1 MATLIGVVSQVI
13 GEVYAVAGDGTRRPL
28 SEGDRVFAGERIV
41 TGPSGAIS
49 VAMSNGQ
56 LLTLGRESS
65 LSLNEQMLADSSN
78 QSSPSEQVPAET
90 PSDSDLTDVE
100 RLQAAIEAGVDP
112 TLEGEATAAG
122 PGAGGAPGAAGG
134 GHSFVLLGETAGA
147 LEPIIGFPTAGLSS
161 GPEFPDTEPAVAD
174 DAPDFSPTVGI
185 IYFDQEGSVVAG
197 PGVVEEAALNP
208 DAPTNLDG
216 QAGSN
221 PGSNAENVSGSLVIN
236 SPDGISAIQ
245 VLDKD
250 GVWINVQ
257 GGGVVQGIYG
267 QLVFDAAGNW
277 TYILADNTLNHSIPD
292 AVGSDDQIL
301 DPFSVRVVDGDGD
314 VSPATPLTIAIYDDG
329 PSILRFD
336 ISEQSSLL
344 VVDES
349 VGTGGSIKDEPGQA
363 QNNDESGY
371 AGSETGVIGYASF
384 NLESIFSL
392 AVDPGADGENLE
404 AREFSLTLSEDGV
417 DSGLTAT
424 AGGPILLSFVGGDGT
439 DAGDI
444 LGIADGGLVVFR
456 ISIDPSTGA
465 VSVTQYAAVDHG
477 SDGNNHDSMA
487 VIDEDRIGVTVKIY
501 DNDGDSATSTS
512 VELGSRI
519 GFEDDGPLAQLSAQ
533 PRELGTVLVDE
544 SLVSFNGV
552 QGDGIP
558 SAVLSAAIVQSQFD
572 SAFGADGAAAG
583 DDATV
588 YSLELSGTN
597 VPSGLY
603 AVDASAPLGQGEQI
617 VLNQLGNVITGS
629 AGGAPYFTLTIDPV
643 SGEVTLDLLDNIWHD
658 DTADADDSEVLSLGD
673 DVLLLTQ
680 TVTDGDGDSDSV
692 SIDLGAAGAFSFEDD
707 GPLAQL
713 SAQPRELG
721 TVLVDE
727 SLGDTY
733 TDGIPSAVLSAAIV
747 QSQFDSAFGADGA
760 AAGNNATV
768 YSLELSGANVPSG
781 LYAVDASA
789 PLGQGAQIVLNQL
802 GNVITGSAGGVA
814 YFTLTIDP
822 VSGEVTLDL
831 LDNIWHDDTADADDS
846 EVLSLGDD
854 VLLLTQTVTDG
865 DGDSDSVSI
874 DLGAAGVFSFE
885 DDGPVADIKIVSGV
899 RVVHDESQGLQ
910 NATATPTP
918 PRDANDNDVRDI
930 ATLFSS
936 VTSKGGDL
944 LPEGYAQSSEPLVI
958 TAGSD
963 SGQDQEG
970 ATSVLSLAV
979 VGGNGVASGL
989 MTTAG
994 YAINLS
1000 VENYLVVGRV
1010 VGGPDAGKAAFAI
1023 AIGDDGTVSV
1033 AQYVSLQHPISGSNY
1048 DEAVSLAG
1056 KIQAVVTVTDGDG
1069 DVAVDKVNIGSA
1081 IRFEDDGPTA
1091 LLSVVSNAGVTH
1103 DESHG
1108 LQNAAETPLIP
1119 GDANDN
1125 DVADLSALFA
1135 SLDTLGTDINSLG
1148 TDLDPIGYAQS
1159 SGSVVSA
1166 AGSSTGQD
1174 DEGATSELSLAL
1186 QGGDGMNS
1194 GLRTTD
1200 GTIIRLFLE
1209 GDLIVGRVNG
1219 FGKAAFAVAID
1230 GDGKLSVAQYMSL
1243 RHPDGSSAD
1252 EALDLS
1258 GKIKAVLTITDGD
1271 GDVAVDKVDIGHLIR
1286 FEDDAPT
1293 AGQTIAAVVLDDEGL
1308 AGGINGGLGDA
1319 TGAET
1324 STSGN
1329 LVFAAGA
1336 DGLKSIVLSGPAIL
1350 GSEDVT
1356 STWAAG
1362 SKTLTIS
1369 SARGALITVQLTD
1382 LASGAYAVNLL
1393 QPLMHLPG
1401 GDENDIILNI
1411 GYTVTDG
1418 DNDSATGSLVVAI
1431 DDDTPTIQAGNLG
1444 VSSSVSFQGTDA
1456 GFSNS
1461 YGYYNKA
1468 PDGTPVDGK
1477 VIWAN
1482 VHAQSV
1488 GDVADLSG
1496 LDPANTGFFIIPNGG
1511 ANAGL
1516 SNGSVVTFEL
1526 VSGQWQATV
1535 GGVPLVGADG
1545 ANVLFS
1551 DASLNPGGSHLQD
1564 TGNAG
1569 NQNWEDKTLTSDY
1582 DYNDV
1587 STNVT
1592 WGTSLQVDESDFS
1605 ADATANFSGVFNV
1618 QPGADGQQSLTY
1630 ELSVQNANS
1639 GLVDTETNEAV
1650 ILSFNAGVIEGRTSV
1665 SDELV
1670 FTLSVNAAGTVKLDQ
1685 LRAIVHPTGDPDEAQ
1700 FLGAGHVGLGA
1711 TVTDGDGD
1719 QASAN
1724 IDIGT
1729 AISFKDD
1736 GPSVQPNELVLL
1748 DDDAL
1753 ANGIPDG
1760 IGDDGNDLN
1769 ISGTL
1774 GLDFGADGE
1783 GSVQWLTSGAP
1794 ADFTYASG
1802 PGGSLLISQDATLV
1816 LTVTLNSTSGAYT
1829 VTQNAPILHAD
1840 ADQEN
1845 NQAFILN
1852 YRVTDKD
1859 GDTADGTL
1867 AINVDDDT
1875 PEAQDDVAY
1884 VSTGQTQNINMVFVL
1899 DFSGSIDNAELNLML
1914 DAVRTAGQ
1922 TLFNNAAGA
1931 VQIQIVAFSN
1941 DSIGYPVTSD
1951 ITAFTNLVNSLNP
1964 LEPGGVR
1971 PLDSTTDFTDAIQQT
1986 MVSYAP
1992 QPGWNNQVVFISDGN
2007 PNEQT
2012 GTGGHSL
2019 TDATAAAWNTFV
2031 DTNGITVTT
2040 VGVGNGIIDQRLE
2053 DVDMD
2058 AGPNNDPLR
2067 ADDFDDLVD
2076 TLLDNVVGGLVNG
2089 NVLHGS
2095 DGVDNGGTGDD
2106 DGYGADGPGR
2116 IMSIEI
2122 NGTTYTWD
2130 GVLDGDQV
2138 LSDIPTTHGGKLD
2151 FNFATGAWIYR
2162 APSSGGGDQVET
2174 FNYVIIDNDGDPS
2187 QAMLTVYVDDISPVI
2202 AKVDEDEL
2210 PGGITDSDGETT
2222 IATGS
2227 VSSLVVGPSTGVQF
2241 SLSGNTSGLAG
2252 ASSGG
2257 TPLVY
2262 SVVGDTLSAKAGAVT
2277 VFTLQVESD
2286 GDYTFTLLK
2295 PLDHSLGNGDD
2306 DELLVMDFA
2315 SILQA
2320 SNGVDPVSLAGSF
2333 LVQIEDDV
2341 PTVSANAP
2349 VQLDDDALAGGIA
2362 GGPAGTDDADSV
2374 NTGGILNHNF
2384 GADGAGTVKWLD
2396 SGAPGGF
2403 TYQASPDGSQLL
2415 VKQGG
2420 TTVLTLTLNTGTGV
2434 YNVTQNAP
2442 IQHANADLENN
2453 QAFTLSY
2460 QVTDKDGDKVTG
2472 TLLVNVDDDTPQAK
2486 NDTVHVAEA
2495 SGSDFNVAFVLDSSG
2510 SISNSE
2516 FSTMMN
2522 AVKAAGQALYAGT
2535 EGDVKVTVVAFSSTS
2550 LSYPSATT
2558 LESFNALIDSVIA
2571 NRPFSGQTDFTD
2583 AIEET
2588 MAAYS
2593 PISGWS
2599 NQVFFISDG
2608 NPNQQT
2614 GPGNTS
2620 LTTTAATAWNN
2631 FVDNNGINVTT
2642 IGVGDGINAARLQDV
2657 DVDGSGSPILV
2668 ANFDG
2673 LIDTLLD
2680 QISGG
2685 VVSGNVLLGSD
2696 NAVGGGD
2703 DDAFGADGPGYVQSI
2718 VINGVTYT
2726 WNGAGTINVSS
2737 GGSIAGNQLTDVS
2750 TGLTGKLSFNFA
2762 SGAWSY
2768 TAPQNVLADT
2778 SESFAYTIVDKDGD
2792 PSSASLT
2799 VNIEDAS
2806 PVVGRVDE
2814 DELPGGITDG
2824 DSVNTVAT
2832 GSLVDL
2838 LVGTNSGQFSLN
2850 TSPAIMPTITSGGV
2864 AVTYSFSGDTL
2875 TAKAGITDVFTLKV
2889 LTDGTYTFTLLGP
2902 LDHPSA
2908 GTNDNEILTLNLT
2921 NAIKASNGVNP
2932 LPIAGDLL
2940 IQVEDDVPIAFTPVT
2955 ALLVDQ
2961 VSETRSIIADLRFED
2976 SAGADGPDEVNFSI
2990 VQGAAARDTSG
3001 NLLSLNGQQLYLFYG
3016 SDQSIIEAKTSANGT
3031 LGYRIDMDASTDSYT
3046 LTTYGPIANGSEV
3059 SATNLTGVGG
3069 GNSAFK
3075 GLIDMGGTTF
3085 DALLSSTSGQSI
3097 NSNSTEIGISDGN
3110 SIKNGEQLRI
3120 DLVNGLATGGA
3131 NGTGFTYTSHNTT
3144 NRFAQKVAWVSPS
3157 GAGTATFVV
3166 AVLLADND
3174 YNFIGD
3180 ASGET
3185 TRNLSTSNIRVY
3197 AIEGGVE
3204 VDKTS
3209 EVGLT
3214 DLGNSIRVTG
3224 MEEGWWY
3231 EVSSTNSFSAVQ
3243 ISGGSGQTFK
3253 LGLFEYEQA
3262 STGQPISFS
3271 HNIVGIDGDGD
3282 SVSSVLSAMLVPD
3295 SLSVDGS
3302 AGVDNLVGTA
3312 GVDYLFGLGGNDTL
3326 SGLAGNDV
3334 LSGGDGNDIL
3344 IGGLGN
3350 DILSGDAGA
3359 DTFRW
3364 LSTDTTGAD
3373 KVLDFKPDEGDKLDL
3388 TQLLIGESY
3397 NAGSLDD
3404 FLSFSV
3410 VDNSTIIAVSPTA
3423 DGAATTTI
3431 ELTGFNVAVE
3441 YGVTPG
3447 GGGIISGGADT
3458 ASVING
3464 LLGDNAL
3471 QVV

>member
-161 GPEFPDTEPAVAD
+161 GPEFPDPEPAVAD
-174 DAPDFSPTVGI
+174 DAPEFSPTVGI

-292 AVGSDDQIL
+292 AVGADDQIL

-544 SLVSFNGV
+544 SLVSLNGV

-558 SAVLSAAIVQSQFD
+558 SAVLSAAIVQLQFD

-588 YSLELSGTN
+588 YSLELSGAN

-658 DTADADDSEVLSLGD
+658 DTADADDSEVLSLAEGA
-673 DVLLLTQ
+673 LLLTQ

-713 SAQPRELG
+713 SEQPRELG
-721 TVLVDE
+721 TVRVDE

-760 AAGNNATV
+760 AAGDDATV
-768 YSLELSGANVPSG
+768 YSLELSGADVLSG

-789 PLGQGAQIVLNQL
+789 PLGQGEQIVLNQL
-802 GNVITGSAGGVA
+802 GNVITGSAGGVP

-936 VTSKGGDL
+936 VTNKGGDL
-944 LPEGYAQSSEPLVI
+944 LPEGYAQSSEPLVS

-970 ATSVLSLAV
+970 ATSILSLAI

-1048 DEAVSLAG
+1048 DEAISLAG

-1108 LQNAAETPLIP
+1108 LQNATETPLIP

-1382 LASGAYAVNLL
+1382 LASGAYTVNLL

-1431 DDDTPTIQAGNLG
+1431 DDDTPTIQAGSLG
-1444 VSSSVSFQGTDA
+1444 VSSFVTFQGTDA

-1468 PDGTPVDGK
+1468 PDGSPVDGK

-1605 ADATANFSGVFNV
+1605 IDATANFSGVFNV

-1736 GPSVQPNELVLL
+1736 GPSVQSNELVQL

-1760 IGDDGNDLN
+1760 IGDDGNALN

-1774 GLDFGADGE
+1774 ALDFGADGA
-1783 GSVQWLTSGAP
+1783 GSVQWLTTDAP
-1794 ADFTYASG
+1794 TDFTYTSG
-1802 PGGSLLISQDATLV
+1802 PGGSLLISQGATLV
-1816 LTVTLNSTSGAYT
+1816 LTVTLNSSSGAYT

-1845 NQAFILN
+1845 NQAFTLN

-1859 GDTADGTL
+1859 GDTADGVL
-1867 AINVDDDT
+1867 AVNVDDDT
-1875 PEAQDDVAY
+1875 PLAQNDVAY
-1884 VSTGQTQNINMVFVL
+1884 VSTGQSEDINIVFVL
-1899 DFSGSIDNAELNLML
+1899 DFSGSIDDGELNQML

-1922 TLFNNAAGA
+1922 ELFNSATGA
-1931 VQIQIVAFSN
+1931 VQLQIVAFSD
-1941 DSIGYPVTSD
+1941 DSIGYPVVTD
-1951 ITAFTNLVNSLNP
+1951 ITSFTSLVNSLNP
-1964 LEPGGVR
+1964 LEAGGVR

-1986 MVSYAP
+1986 MVSYVP
-1992 QPGWNNQVVFISDGN
+1992 QPGWSNQVVFISDGN

-2012 GTGGHSL
+2012 GTGGNSL
-2019 TDATAAAWNTFV
+2019 RDATAAAWNTFV
-2031 DTNGITVTT
+2031 NSNGITVTT
-2040 VGVGNGIIDQRLE
+2040 IGVGGGIIDQRLE
-2053 DVDMD
+2053 DVDLD

-2067 ADDFDDLVD
+2067 VDDFDELVD
-2076 TLLDNVVGGLVNG
+2076 TLLDSVIGGTVNG
-2089 NVLHGS
+2089 NVLQGS
-2095 DGVDNGGTGDD
+2095 DGVVGGGDD

-2122 NGTTYTWD
+2122 NGTTYNWD

-2151 FNFATGAWIYR
+2151 FNFATGAWTYR
-2162 APSSGGGDQVET
+2162 ASSSGGGDQVET
-2174 FNYVIIDNDGDPS
+2174 FNYVIIDKDGDPS
-2187 QAMLTVYVDDISPVI
+2187 QATLSVYVDDISPVI

-2210 PGGITDSDGETT
+2210 SGGITDSDGETT

-2241 SLSGNTSGLAG
+2241 ILSGNTSGLAG

-2306 DELLVMDFA
+2306 GELLVMDFA

-2362 GGPAGTDDADSV
+2362 GGPNGTDDADSV
-2374 NTGGILNHNF
+2374 NTGGTLNHNF

-2420 TTVLTLTLNTGTGV
+2420 TTVLTLTLNTATGV

-2453 QAFTLSY
+2453 QAFTLNY
-2460 QVTDKDGDKVTG
+2460 QVTDKDGDKAEG
-2472 TLLVNVDDDTPQAK
+2472 SLSINVDDDTPLAQ
-2486 NDTVHVAEA
+2486 NDTATVVEG
-2495 SGSDFNVAFVLDSSG
+2495 SGGDFNVAFVLDSSG

-2516 FSTMMN
+2516 FTTMMN
-2522 AVKAAGQALYAGT
+2522 AVMAGGQALFNGT
-2535 EGDVKVTVVAFSSTS
+2535 SGDVKITIVAFSSDS
-2550 LSYPSATT
+2550 LAYAPVTKLAAF
-2558 LESFNALIDSVIA
+2558 EALVDNIIA
-2571 NRPFSGQTDFTD
+2571 NRPFSGSTDFTD
-2583 AIEET
+2583 AVEQT
-2588 MAAYS
+2588 MVSFS
-2593 PISGWS
+2593 PTPGWD

-2614 GPGNTS
+2614 GTGGNS
-2620 LTTTAATAWNN
+2620 LEDDVADDWADFLASG
-2631 FVDNNGINVTT
+2631 GINVTT
-2642 IGVGDGINAARLQDV
+2642 IGVGGGVNEDRLEDV
-2657 DVDGSGSPILV
+2657 DLDSDPDKTPILV
-2668 ANFDG
+2668 NEFDD
-2673 LIDTLLD
+2673 LIDALLG
-2680 QISGG
+2680 QITGG
-2685 VVSGNVLLGSD
+2685 GLSGNVLLGDD
-2696 NAVGGGD
+2696 NALGGVGVNA
-2703 DDAFGADGPGYVQSI
+2703 DDAFGADGPASQPI
-2718 VINGVTYT
+2718 VAVSHNGVVYT
-2726 WNGAGTINVSS
+2726 T
-2737 GGSIAGNQLTDVS
+2737 
-2750 TGLTGKLSFNFA
+2750 
-2762 SGAWSY
+2762 
-2768 TAPQNVLADT
+2768 T
-2778 SESFAYTIVDKDGD
+2778 SLE
-2792 PSSASLT
+2792 
-2799 VNIEDAS
+2799 
-2806 PVVGRVDE
+2806 
-2814 DELPGGITDG
+2814 
-2824 DSVNTVAT
+2824 
-2832 GSLVDL
+2832 
-2838 LVGTNSGQFSLN
+2838 
-2850 TSPAIMPTITSGGV
+2850 
-2864 AVTYSFSGDTL
+2864 FSGDTL
-2875 TAKAGITDVFTLKV
+2875 TIDTQAGGSLSINFSTGVYTYNLGQDVADDLTETFSYTIQDADGDQSTATLSLTTIDSSEVGAFDSYNQAIVSQVEVPGAETSRVLANFSDTTNGSNSGAGYNPWTFDTSNTGQSVLVNSDVLSVAGNKWGVTALGRNGVEVNSGELRLTDSSSSNSTSTKVATPTFTVDAGDTATLSFEIDEVDNFGNGDRFDWELLRYNSGTSSWDSVQDGSHSINTGSTDVTINTASFGSGVYRMYFQANDRSNNNDSYRIKLDNITLMTLAAATLVTHVSAVSGNV
-2889 LTDGTYTFTLLGP
+2889 LTDPNNYIASSDPWGAVDDKGAEGAALSIWDGSSYVAIGVGTAIAGAYGSLVISDDGSYTYTPDADMGNIGKEDMFSYMLTQPDG
-2902 LDHPSA
+2902 DTASA
-2908 GTNDNEILTLNLT
+2908 HLVVKVGGSAYVAPNVVTGSGDLVGTDGSDVL
-2921 NAIKASNGVNP
+2921 
-2932 LPIAGDLL
+2932 IAGDGGHTL
-2940 IQVEDDVPIAFTPVT
+2940 DGG
-2955 ALLVDQ
+2955 
-2961 VSETRSIIADLRFED
+2961 
-2976 SAGADGPDEVNFSI
+2976 AGSDRLEGGNGSD
-2990 VQGAAARDTSG
+2990 
-3001 NLLSLNGQQLYLFYG
+3001 NLLGGLDDDFLIGGAGDDTLTGGAGNDTFIWKAGDTGHDVVMDFGQTAG
-3016 SDQSIIEAKTSANGT
+3016 
-3031 LGYRIDMDASTDSYT
+3031 DMDALNLSELLDFSGTANSANLLGSY
-3046 LTTYGPIANGSEV
+3046 IDMSF
-3059 SATNLTGVGG
+3059 SG
-3069 GNSAFK
+3069 GN
-3075 GLIDMGGTTF
+3075 T
-3085 DALLSSTSGQSI
+3085 
-3097 NSNSTEIGISDGN
+3097 
-3110 SIKNGEQLRI
+3110 
-3120 DLVNGLATGGA
+3120 LV
-3131 NGTGFTYTSHNTT
+3131 
-3144 NRFAQKVAWVSPS
+3144 
-3157 GAGTATFVV
+3157 
-3166 AVLLADND
+3166 
-3174 YNFIGD
+3174 
-3180 ASGET
+3180 
-3185 TRNLSTSNIRVY
+3185 
-3197 AIEGGVE
+3197 
-3204 VDKTS
+3204 
-3209 EVGLT
+3209 
-3214 DLGNSIRVTG
+3214 
-3224 MEEGWWY
+3224 
-3231 EVSSTNSFSAVQ
+3231 EVSSTGDLGS
-3243 ISGGSGQTFK
+3243 SGADQTIT
-3253 LGLFEYEQA
+3253 L
-3262 STGQPISFS
+3262 
-3271 HNIVGIDGDGD
+3271 
-3282 SVSSVLSAMLVPD
+3282 
-3295 SLSVDGS
+3295 
-3302 AGVDNLVGTA
+3302 AGVDLSAGGSLSTA
-3312 GVDYLFGLGGNDTL
+3312 
-3326 SGLAGNDV
+3326 
-3334 LSGGDGNDIL
+3334 DI
-3344 IGGLGN
+3344 IDNMLGN
-3350 DILSGDAGA
+3350 GTL
-3359 DTFRW
+3359 
-3364 LSTDTTGAD
+3364 
-3373 KVLDFKPDEGDKLDL
+3373 
-3388 TQLLIGESY
+3388 
-3397 NAGSLDD
+3397 
-3404 FLSFSV
+3404 
-3410 VDNSTIIAVSPTA
+3410 
-3423 DGAATTTI
+3423 AA
-3431 ELTGFNVAVE
+3431 
-3441 YGVTPG
+3441 
-3447 GGGIISGGADT
+3447 
-3458 ASVING
+3458 
-3464 LLGDNAL
+3464 
-3471 QVV
+3471 

>member
-28 SEGDRVFAGERIV
+28 SEGDRVFAGEQIV
-41 TGPSGAIS
+41 TGPAGAIS

-161 GPEFPDTEPAVAD
+161 GPEFPDPEPAVAD

-477 SDGNNHDSMA
+477 SDGNNHDNMA
-487 VIDEDRIGVTVKIY
+487 VIGEDLIGVTVKVY
-501 DNDGDSATSTS
+501 DNDGDSATSTT

-519 GFEDDGPLAQLSAQ
+519 GFEDDGPLAQLSEQ
-533 PRELGTVLVDE
+533 PRELGSVRVDE

-673 DVLLLTQ
+673 DLLLLTQ
-680 TVTDGDGDSDSV
+680 TVTDGDGDS
-692 SIDLGAAGAFSFEDD
+692 
-707 GPLAQL
+707 
-713 SAQPRELG
+713 
-721 TVLVDE
+721 
-727 SLGDTY
+727 
-733 TDGIPSAVLSAAIV
+733 
-747 QSQFDSAFGADGA
+747 
-760 AAGNNATV
+760 N
-768 YSLELSGANVPSG
+768 
-781 LYAVDASA
+781 
-789 PLGQGAQIVLNQL
+789 
-802 GNVITGSAGGVA
+802 
-814 YFTLTIDP
+814 
-822 VSGEVTLDL
+822 
-831 LDNIWHDDTADADDS
+831 
-846 EVLSLGDD
+846 
-854 VLLLTQTVTDG
+854 
-865 DGDSDSVSI
+865 SVSI

-936 VTSKGGDL
+936 VTNKGGDL
-944 LPEGYAQSSEPLVI
+944 LPEGYAQSSEPLVS

-970 ATSVLSLAV
+970 ATSVLSLAI

-1048 DEAVSLAG
+1048 DEAISLAG

-1108 LQNAAETPLIP
+1108 LQNATETPLIP

-1148 TDLDPIGYAQS
+1148 ADLDPIGYAQS

-1369 SARGALITVQLTD
+1369 SVRGALITVQLTD
-1382 LASGAYAVNLL
+1382 LASGAYTVNLL

-1431 DDDTPTIQAGNLG
+1431 DDDTPTIQAGSLG
-1444 VSSSVSFQGTDA
+1444 VSSFVTFQGTDA

-1468 PDGTPVDGK
+1468 PDGSPVDGN

-1605 ADATANFSGVFNV
+1605 IDATANFSGVFNV

-1736 GPSVQPNELVLL
+1736 GPSVLPNNMVQL

-1859 GDTADGTL
+1859 GDVADGTL

-1884 VSTGQTQNINMVFVL
+1884 VGTGQTQNINMVFVL

-2122 NGTTYTWD
+2122 NGTTYNWD

-2151 FNFATGAWIYR
+2151 FNFATGAWTYR

-2174 FNYVIIDNDGDPS
+2174 FNYVIIDKDGDPS
-2187 QAMLTVYVDDISPVI
+2187 QATLSVYVDDISPVI

-2210 PGGITDSDGETT
+2210 SGGITDNDGETT

-2241 SLSGNTSGLAG
+2241 ILSGNTSGLAG
-2252 ASSGG
+2252 ASSGS

-2306 DELLVMDFA
+2306 GELLVMDFA

-2362 GGPAGTDDADSV
+2362 GGPNGTDDADSV
-2374 NTGGILNHNF
+2374 NTGGTLNHNF

-2420 TTVLTLTLNTGTGV
+2420 TTVLTLTLNTATGV

-2453 QAFTLSY
+2453 QAFTLNY
-2460 QVTDKDGDKVTG
+2460 QVTDKDGDKAEG
-2472 TLLVNVDDDTPQAK
+2472 SLSINVDDDTPLAQ
-2486 NDTVHVAEA
+2486 NDTATVVEG
-2495 SGSDFNVAFVLDSSG
+2495 SGGDFNVAFVLDSSG

-2516 FSTMMN
+2516 FTTMMN
-2522 AVKAAGQALYAGT
+2522 AVMAGGQALFNGT
-2535 EGDVKVTVVAFSSTS
+2535 SGDVKITIVAFSSDS
-2550 LSYPSATT
+2550 LAYAPVTT
-2558 LESFNALIDSVIA
+2558 LAAFEALVDNIIA
-2571 NRPFSGQTDFTD
+2571 NRPFSGSTDFTD
-2583 AIEET
+2583 AVEQT
-2588 MAAYS
+2588 MVSFS
-2593 PISGWS
+2593 PTPGWD

-2614 GPGNTS
+2614 GTGGNS
-2620 LTTTAATAWNN
+2620 LEDDVADDWADFLASG
-2631 FVDNNGINVTT
+2631 GINVTT
-2642 IGVGDGINAARLQDV
+2642 IGVGGGVNEDRLEDV
-2657 DVDGSGSPILV
+2657 DLDSDPDKTPILV
-2668 ANFDG
+2668 NEFDD
-2673 LIDTLLD
+2673 LIDALLG
-2680 QISGG
+2680 QITGG
-2685 VVSGNVLLGSD
+2685 GLSGNVLLGDD
-2696 NAVGGGD
+2696 NALGGVGVNA
-2703 DDAFGADGPGYVQSI
+2703 DDAFGADGPASQPI
-2718 VINGVTYT
+2718 VAVSHNGVVYT
-2726 WNGAGTINVSS
+2726 T
-2737 GGSIAGNQLTDVS
+2737 
-2750 TGLTGKLSFNFA
+2750 
-2762 SGAWSY
+2762 
-2768 TAPQNVLADT
+2768 
-2778 SESFAYTIVDKDGD
+2778 
-2792 PSSASLT
+2792 ASL
-2799 VNIEDAS
+2799 E
-2806 PVVGRVDE
+2806 
-2814 DELPGGITDG
+2814 
-2824 DSVNTVAT
+2824 
-2832 GSLVDL
+2832 
-2838 LVGTNSGQFSLN
+2838 
-2850 TSPAIMPTITSGGV
+2850 
-2864 AVTYSFSGDTL
+2864 FSGDTL
-2875 TAKAGITDVFTLKV
+2875 TIDTQAGGSLSINFSTGVYTYNLGQDVADDLTETFSYTIQDADGDQSTATLSLTTTDSSEVGAFDSYNQAIVSQVEVPGAETSRVLANFSDTTNGSNSGAGYNPWTFDTSNTGQSVLVNSDVLSVAGNKWGVTALGRNGVEVNSGELRLTDSSSSNSTSTKVATPTFTVDAGDTATLSFEIDEVDNFGNGDRFDWELLRYNSGTSSWDSVQDGSHSINTGSTDVTINTASFGSGVYRMYFQANDRSNNNDSYRIKLDNITLMTLAAATLVTHVSAVSGNV
-2889 LTDGTYTFTLLGP
+2889 LTDPNNYIASSDPWGAVDDKGAEGAALSIWDGSSYVAIGVGTAIAGAYGSLVISDDGSYTYTPDADMGNIGKEDMFSYMLTQPDG
-2902 LDHPSA
+2902 DTASA
-2908 GTNDNEILTLNLT
+2908 HLVVKVGGSAYVAPNVVTGSGDLVGTDDSDVL
-2921 NAIKASNGVNP
+2921 
-2932 LPIAGDLL
+2932 IAGDGGHTL
-2940 IQVEDDVPIAFTPVT
+2940 DGG
-2955 ALLVDQ
+2955 
-2961 VSETRSIIADLRFED
+2961 
-2976 SAGADGPDEVNFSI
+2976 AGSDRLEGGNGSD
-2990 VQGAAARDTSG
+2990 
-3001 NLLSLNGQQLYLFYG
+3001 NLLGGLDDDFLIGGAGDDTLTGGAGNDTFIWKAGDTGHDVVMDFGQTAG
-3016 SDQSIIEAKTSANGT
+3016 
-3031 LGYRIDMDASTDSYT
+3031 DMDALNLSELLDFSGTANSANLLGSY
-3046 LTTYGPIANGSEV
+3046 IDMSF
-3059 SATNLTGVGG
+3059 SG
-3069 GNSAFK
+3069 GN
-3075 GLIDMGGTTF
+3075 T
-3085 DALLSSTSGQSI
+3085 
-3097 NSNSTEIGISDGN
+3097 
-3110 SIKNGEQLRI
+3110 
-3120 DLVNGLATGGA
+3120 LV
-3131 NGTGFTYTSHNTT
+3131 
-3144 NRFAQKVAWVSPS
+3144 
-3157 GAGTATFVV
+3157 
-3166 AVLLADND
+3166 
-3174 YNFIGD
+3174 
-3180 ASGET
+3180 
-3185 TRNLSTSNIRVY
+3185 
-3197 AIEGGVE
+3197 
-3204 VDKTS
+3204 
-3209 EVGLT
+3209 
-3214 DLGNSIRVTG
+3214 
-3224 MEEGWWY
+3224 
-3231 EVSSTNSFSAVQ
+3231 EVSSTGDLGS
-3243 ISGGSGQTFK
+3243 SGADQTIT
-3253 LGLFEYEQA
+3253 L
-3262 STGQPISFS
+3262 
-3271 HNIVGIDGDGD
+3271 
-3282 SVSSVLSAMLVPD
+3282 
-3295 SLSVDGS
+3295 
-3302 AGVDNLVGTA
+3302 AGVDLSAGGSLSTA
-3312 GVDYLFGLGGNDTL
+3312 
-3326 SGLAGNDV
+3326 
-3334 LSGGDGNDIL
+3334 DI
-3344 IGGLGN
+3344 IDNMLGN
-3350 DILSGDAGA
+3350 GTL
-3359 DTFRW
+3359 
-3364 LSTDTTGAD
+3364 
-3373 KVLDFKPDEGDKLDL
+3373 
-3388 TQLLIGESY
+3388 
-3397 NAGSLDD
+3397 
-3404 FLSFSV
+3404 
-3410 VDNSTIIAVSPTA
+3410 
-3423 DGAATTTI
+3423 AA
-3431 ELTGFNVAVE
+3431 
-3441 YGVTPG
+3441 
-3447 GGGIISGGADT
+3447 
-3458 ASVING
+3458 
-3464 LLGDNAL
+3464 
-3471 QVV
+3471 